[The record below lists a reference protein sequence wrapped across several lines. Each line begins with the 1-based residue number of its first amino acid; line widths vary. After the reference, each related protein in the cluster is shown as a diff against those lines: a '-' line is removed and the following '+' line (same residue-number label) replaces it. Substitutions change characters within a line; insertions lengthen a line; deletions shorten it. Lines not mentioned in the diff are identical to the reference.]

1 MTCFSLYPHGNLLLS
16 KISKPTTL
24 KTENTNLSIL
34 SLEGTPI
41 AMLQANPIIWK
52 MRALRTVKN
61 NRFCSTTISHNHIPS
76 PGLDPEIQTH
86 TATTE
91 QTSLSGYLIGISNL
105 TCSKNPIL
113 SFPLL
118 IVCSK
123 ATLKLDDLLDRLS
136 GIRKVVIRMFY
147 DLLQWKD
154 TEETQQMVKEQS
166 VVQAIHRQAA
176 GWPSSWSQRG
186 WLNSISKDVWQSMNS
201 VVNEGS
207 SLEP

>member
-41 AMLQANPIIWK
+41 AMPQANPIIWK
-52 MRALRTVKN
+52 MRAVRTVKN
-61 NRFCSTTISHNHIPS
+61 NRFCSITISHNHIPS
-76 PGLDPEIQTH
+76 PDLAPEIQTH

-113 SFPLL
+113 SFPLF
-118 IVCSK
+118 IVCSQGHPQ
-123 ATLKLDDLLDRLS
+123 AWWFARQTLRNQESCYMHVLWFTTMKR
-136 GIRKVVIRMFY
+136 
-147 DLLQWKD
+147 
-154 TEETQQMVKEQS
+154 
-166 VVQAIHRQAA
+166 HR
-176 GWPSSWSQRG
+176 W
-186 WLNSISKDVWQSMNS
+186 NSANGEGTKCSPGNS
-201 VVNEGS
+201 LASCGVTHPMKSEGMT
-207 SLEP
+207 